1 MFFKKLKFREI
12 TVFKRKNIRGF
23 VGGLLGLAAGMSLTT
38 TIIPTAVTTIVGGE
52 SFFIRYALADYFAHT
67 ALVWCAAAWAT
78 ARIGSTPL
86 GAVIMGLTGA
96 VTGLLLA
103 IAQLGTAPNI
113 LLSASIGAMIYG
125 VIGGLIISGIM
136 PGDDE
141 RIMINLDRKKTE
153 DDSTA
158 P

>member
-23 VGGLLGLAAGMSLTT
+23 VGGLLGIAAGMSLTT
-38 TIIPTAVTTIVGGE
+38 TIIPTAVTTVVGGE
-52 SFFIRYALADYFAHT
+52 VFFVRFALADYFAHT

-78 ARIGSTPL
+78 ARIGSTKL
-86 GAVIMGLTGA
+86 GAIILGLTGA
-96 VTGLLLA
+96 ITGLLLA
-103 IAQLGTAPNI
+103 LAQLGTATNI
-113 LLSASIGAMIYG
+113 VLSSTIGSLIYG

-141 RIMINLDRKKTE
+141 RIMINLDKKKPE
-153 DDSTA
+153 ENS
-158 P
+158 

>member
-1 MFFKKLKFREI
+1 MFLKKLKFREI

-23 VGGLLGLAAGMSLTT
+23 VGGLLGIMAGMSLTT
-38 TIIPTAVTTIVGGE
+38 TIIPTAVTTVVGGE
-52 SFFIRYALADYFAHT
+52 PFFIRFALADYFAHT

-86 GAVIMGLTGA
+86 GAIIMGLTGA

-103 IAQLGTAPNI
+103 IAQLGTASNI
-113 LLSASIGAMIYG
+113 VLSSTIGALIYG

-141 RIMINLDRKKTE
+141 RLMINFDKKKPE
-153 DDSTA
+153 ENV
-158 P
+158 